1 MFAVIETGGKQYKV
15 APGDRV
21 RVGRLPGN
29 VNDSVTFSE
38 VLMVSDGTNV
48 NVGQPVV
55 SGAKVEAKI
64 LLQGRSQK
72 VVIMKF
78 RKRKDYFRRKGFRAM
93 FTKVEIGS
101 IKN

>member
-15 APGDRV
+15 SPGDRV
-21 RVGRLPGN
+21 RIDRIPGS
-29 VNDSVTFSE
+29 VNDRVTFSD

-48 NVGQPVV
+48 NVGQPKV

-64 LLQGRSQK
+64 LFQGRAQK

-78 RKRKDYFRRKGFRAM
+78 KKRKDYFRKNGFRAHY
-93 FTKVEIGS
+93 TKVEIGS
-101 IKN
+101 IK